1 MTTEIKD
8 FNRDLAKSQS
18 INELMQMSPVIPLGF
33 NQNGSKPDPKDVG
46 SLIAT
51 VLNSN
56 LYHNGLYAIDYMN
69 MHSNNKMRPYSRSST
84 GKEAN
89 LAE

>member
-1 MTTEIKD
+1 LTLEIKD
-8 FNRDLAKSQS
+8 FPRSVANSQRINDLLQV
-18 INELMQMSPVIPLGF
+18 SPAIPLGF

-56 LYHNGLYAIDYMN
+56 LYHNGLLAIDYM
-69 MHSNNKMRPYSRSST
+69 
-84 GKEAN
+84 
-89 LAE
+89 